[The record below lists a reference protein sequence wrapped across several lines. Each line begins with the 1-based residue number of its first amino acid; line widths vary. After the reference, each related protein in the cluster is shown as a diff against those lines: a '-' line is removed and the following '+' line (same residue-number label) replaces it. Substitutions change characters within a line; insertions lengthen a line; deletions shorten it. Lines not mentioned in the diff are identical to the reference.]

1 MGNMMRT
8 GRGCII
14 LAALALLFPGTGAAA
29 SSGDNALSS
38 FYEVHAGALRIVH
51 RAFTSAFGKPAFC
64 PPGNEIISLRK
75 VSGGGMRGGFF
86 RFEIEKT
93 PEGAARITRDVRE
106 WHSAP
111 QEIKIYEADISYLR
125 RIEEIV
131 RKEVD
136 FRLSDAPY
144 PEFQALDAS
153 TSSYDIQCSNRTF
166 WSTHSGRSLPQSF
179 YGTMKK
185 ITDVMEEGQAH
196 GRVIRDEIIC
206 NDENH
211 CQRPEEF
218 PPVKPVPENKFAPL
232 SEDKA
237 P

>member
-1 MGNMMRT
+1 MANMTRT

-93 PEGAARITRDVRE
+93 PEGAARIIRDVRE

-111 QEIKIYEADISYLR
+111 QEIKIYKADISYLR

-144 PEFQALDAS
+144 PEFQVLDAP
-153 TSSYDIQCSNRTF
+153 TSSYDIRCSNRT
-166 WSTHSGRSLPQSF
+166 
-179 YGTMKK
+179 KK
-185 ITDVMEEGQAH
+185 ITDIMEEGQAH

-218 PPVKPVPENKFAPL
+218 PPVKPVPENKFAPP
-232 SEDKA
+232 SENKA

>member
-1 MGNMMRT
+1 MGNVMRT
-8 GRGCII
+8 GRGSLI

-64 PPGNEIISLRK
+64 PPGNEIISLRE
-75 VSGGGMRGGFF
+75 VTGGGMRGGIF
-86 RFEIEKT
+86 RFEIAKT
-93 PEGAARITRDVRE
+93 PEGTARITREVRE

-144 PEFQALDAS
+144 PEFQVLDAP
-153 TSSYDIQCSNRTF
+153 TSSYDIRCSDRSF
-166 WSTHSGRSLPQSF
+166 WSTHSGRTLPGSF
-179 YGTMKK
+179 HAVMKK
-185 ITDVMEEGQAH
+185 ITGIMEEGLAH
-196 GRVIRDEIIC
+196 GKVIRDEVIC
-206 NDENH
+206 NEENY
-211 CQRPEEF
+211 CRPPKET
-218 PPVKPVPENKFAPL
+218 API
-232 SEDKA
+232 SEDRA

>member
-1 MGNMMRT
+1 MTRT

-93 PEGAARITRDVRE
+93 PEGAARIIRDVRE

-111 QEIKIYEADISYLR
+111 QEIKIYEADISYLPALR
-125 RIEEIV
+125 RSSGRRWIFGSAMLPI
-131 RKEVD
+131 RS
-136 FRLSDAPY
+136 FRCWMPPPQAMISGAQIARSGQPI
-144 PEFQALDAS
+144 PEDRFPGAS
-153 TSSYDIQCSNRTF
+153 T
-166 WSTHSGRSLPQSF
+166 
-179 YGTMKK
+179 
-185 ITDVMEEGQAH
+185 
-196 GRVIRDEIIC
+196 
-206 NDENH
+206 
-211 CQRPEEF
+211 
-218 PPVKPVPENKFAPL
+218 AP
-232 SEDKA
+232 
-237 P
+237 